1 MPKEVRYLIFSNE
14 ELYQAL
20 VADLRARSYPL
31 PRGFLKSISI
41 GTDEHLEVTLV
52 YLSDKGSEF
61 PIRFEYH
68 DVLRAVIVYCGQR
81 NIPLSA
87 KSTKT
92 LEVKNGMLGLMCT
105 LNFNNDKI
113 TSSKGMLSYQD
124 THTDKFKDAA
134 KTAAATANEKA
145 RGTPPKVS

>member
-31 PRGFLKSISI
+31 PRGFLKSISL
-41 GTDEHLEVTLV
+41 GTSEQLEVTLV

-68 DVLRAVIVYCGQR
+68 DVLRAMIVYCGQR

-113 TSSKGMLSYQD
+113 AASGNTLSYQD
-124 THTDKFKDAA
+124 AHTEKYKDAA
-134 KTAAATANEKA
+134 KSAAAAANKA
-145 RGTPPKVS
+145 PSTPKVS